1 MFNEIIAGLA
11 IEALDHP
18 DTVLFKADFH
28 KHPDF
33 GGDKLGTQW
42 NLEYTTNEGYRA
54 LITWQEDGQIVN
66 AFDIKQEGTKVGNK
80 SDESPIR
87 VPSPKHTFRNREFVL
102 GNDEKWLS
110 LHRRVGPDAEVKY

>member
-110 LHRRVGPDAEVKY
+110 LRRRVGPDAEVKY